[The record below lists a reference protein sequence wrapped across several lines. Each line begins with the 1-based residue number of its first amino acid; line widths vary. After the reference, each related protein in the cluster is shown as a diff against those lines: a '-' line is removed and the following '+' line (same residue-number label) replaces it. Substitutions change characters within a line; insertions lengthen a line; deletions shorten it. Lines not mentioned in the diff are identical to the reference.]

1 MDTKV
6 FPIAAGM
13 AGATCSRKKPHSM
26 LNAIIIVIPPG
37 LTRIGIS
44 EDSDCADFGSCDAS
58 GPWKNC
64 RGILHVPSL
73 SKADAK
79 VNSTT
84 NPEIV
89 KNAGFTTKPL
99 TDSKRLPEETNA
111 AAAAAAVPPLLV
123 TFSTKIAFF
132 TVDA

>member
-13 AGATCSRKKPHSM
+13 AGAICSRKKPHNM
-26 LNAIIIVIPPG
+26 LNAISIVIPPG

-44 EDSDCADFGSCDAS
+44 DDSDCADFGNCDAS

-73 SKADAK
+73 SKADAN
-79 VNSTT
+79 VNKITK
-84 NPEIV
+84 PEIV
-89 KNAGFTTKPL
+89 KNAGFITKPF
-99 TDSKRLPEETNA
+99 TDSKIPPEETNA
-111 AAAAAAVPPLLV
+111 AAAAAAVPPPLV
-123 TFSTKIAFF
+123 TFSTNIAFF